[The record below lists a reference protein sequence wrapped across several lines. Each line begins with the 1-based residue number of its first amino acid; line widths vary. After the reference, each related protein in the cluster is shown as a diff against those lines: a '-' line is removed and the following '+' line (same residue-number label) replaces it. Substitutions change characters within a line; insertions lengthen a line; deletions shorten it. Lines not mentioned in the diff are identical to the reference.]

1 MDTVTP
7 SSGPASATAS
17 APTPPAPPATG
28 ATAQSVNP
36 AVAPLFQPFPFGRH
50 VLANRLVMAPMTRNK
65 SPGGVPTDEVV
76 AYYRRRVQGGVG
88 LLITEGT
95 TINHPAANGYPQ
107 VPAFHGE
114 AALAGWR
121 RVVEAVHAEG
131 GRIIPQLWHV
141 GIARRPGVEPDPSVP
156 GYGPSAIVTDGVEV
170 VRAMTQ
176 ADIDA
181 VVAAFAQAAADAER
195 IGFDGAELHGAHG
208 YLIDDFLWEKTNQ
221 RTDAYGGSLENRTRF
236 AVEIVRAVRAAVSPD
251 FPIVFRFSQWK
262 GGDYG
267 AKIAQTP
274 EELGRILTPLAE
286 AGVDIFHVST
296 RRYWEPA
303 FDGSPD
309 TLAAWTKR
317 LTGKPVIAVGSVGL
331 ADAFKVG
338 MFANRDAFEVKPTD
352 VDQAAQALARGDF
365 DLLGVGRVLL
375 SDPDW
380 AIKVREGRVDE
391 VIPFDRG
398 SLDRLVM

>member
-1 MDTVTP
+1 M
-7 SSGPASATAS
+7 
-17 APTPPAPPATG
+17 
-28 ATAQSVNP
+28 
-36 AVAPLFQPFPFGRH
+36 APLFQPFTFGRH

-76 AYYRRRVQGGVG
+76 AYYRRRVRGGVG

-114 AALAGWR
+114 AALAGWK

-176 ADIDA
+176 ADIHA

-208 YLIDDFLWEKTNQ
+208 YVIDDFLWEQTNQ

-236 AVEIVRAVRAAVSPD
+236 AVEIVRAVRAAVSAG

-262 GGDYG
+262 GVDYN
-267 AKIAQTP
+267 ARIAQTP
-274 EELGRILTPLAE
+274 DELGRILKPLAE
-286 AGVDIFHVST
+286 AGVDVFHVST

-331 ADAFKVG
+331 DGAFKVG

-398 SLDRLVM
+398 SLDRLVV

>member
-1 MDTVTP
+1 MDT
-7 SSGPASATAS
+7 AT
-17 APTPPAPPATG
+17 PAPAANPGATPVTIPAARPATG
-28 ATAQSVNP
+28 THSVNA
-36 AVAPLFQPFPFGRH
+36 AVAPLFQPFAFGRH
-50 VLANRLVMAPMTRNK
+50 TLANRLVMAPMTRSK
-65 SPGGVPTDEVV
+65 SPGGVPTEDVV

-114 AALAGWR
+114 AALAGWK
-121 RVVEAVHAEG
+121 RVVDAVHAEG

-156 GYGPSAIVTDGVEV
+156 GYGPSAIVADGVEV

-195 IGFDGAELHGAHG
+195 LGFDGAELHGAHG
-208 YLIDDFLWEKTNQ
+208 YIIDDFFWEQTNQ

-236 AVEIVRAVRAAVSPD
+236 ALEIVRAVRAAVSPD

-262 GGDYG
+262 GVDYN
-267 AKIAQTP
+267 ARIAQTP
-274 EELGRILTPLAE
+274 EELGRILKPLAE
-286 AGVDIFHVST
+286 AGVDVFHVST

-331 ADAFKVG
+331 DGAFKVG
-338 MFANRDAFEVKPTD
+338 MFASRDAFEVKPTD

-380 AIKVREGRVDE
+380 AIKVRDGRVGE
-391 VIPFDRG
+391 VIPFDRAA
-398 SLDRLVM
+398 LDRLVV

>member
-1 MDTVTP
+1 MDTATP
-7 SSGPASATAS
+7 
-17 APTPPAPPATG
+17 APTADSG
-28 ATAQSVNP
+28 ATPAASSVNA
-36 AVAPLFQPFPFGRH
+36 AVAPLFQPFAFGRH
-50 VLANRLVMAPMTRNK
+50 TLANRLVMAPMTRNK
-65 SPGGVPTDEVV
+65 SPGRVPTDEVV
-76 AYYRRRVQGGVG
+76 AYYRRRVRGGVG

-107 VPAFHGE
+107 VPAFHGAE
-114 AALAGWR
+114 ALAGWK
-121 RVVEAVHAEG
+121 RVVDAVHAEG

-156 GYGPSAIVTDGVEV
+156 GYGPSAIVADGVEV

-195 IGFDGAELHGAHG
+195 LGFDGAELHGAHG
-208 YLIDDFLWEKTNQ
+208 YIIDDFFWEQTNQ

-262 GGDYG
+262 GVDYN
-267 AKIAQTP
+267 ARIAQTP

-286 AGVDIFHVST
+286 AGVDVFHVST

-331 ADAFKVG
+331 DGAFKVG

-380 AIKVREGRVDE
+380 AIKVRDGRVDE
-391 VIPFDRG
+391 VIPFDRAA
-398 SLDRLVM
+398 LDRLVV